1 MIKEQLERDLKQAL
15 IARDSFRAT
24 VLRGL
29 KSSILYAEVAAGS
42 KDNGGL
48 SDEEI
53 ISLFQKEAK
62 KRQDSIDLY
71 DKAGDAERSKAEQD
85 EKRIIEEYLPAQL
98 SEEEIAAVVE
108 KVIADTGASDIKAMG
123 QVIAKVREQTKGAAD
138 GSLIARLVKERLTN

>member
-42 KDNGGL
+42 KDSGGL

>member
-42 KDNGGL
+42 KDSGGL

-98 SEEEIAAVVE
+98 SEEEITAVVE
-108 KVIADTGASDIKAMG
+108 KVIADTGASDIKAVG